1 MQQFKIIRN
10 ERKGK
15 FNLEI
20 SSDFNAKKKK
30 KKKVIVLRRFSGRWN
45 WSFFVAV
52 TEQ

>member
-30 KKKVIVLRRFSGRWN
+30 KKVIVLRRFSGRWN

>member
-30 KKKVIVLRRFSGRWN
+30 KKR
-45 WSFFVAV
+45 WSFCGAFLADGIDRSL
-52 TEQ
+52 